1 MNKEQRER
9 GRTTECSGDSTS

>member
-9 GRTTECSGDSTS
+9 DRTTECSGDSTS